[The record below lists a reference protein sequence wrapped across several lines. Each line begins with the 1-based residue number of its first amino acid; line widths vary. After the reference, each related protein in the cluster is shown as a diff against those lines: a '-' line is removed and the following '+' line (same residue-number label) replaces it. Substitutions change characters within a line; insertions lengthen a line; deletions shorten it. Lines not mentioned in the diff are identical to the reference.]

1 MNYIS
6 FVVAAP
12 VVTATVYAQSGT
24 GGTGSFDVI
33 QAIGSI
39 GVGAVLAVPFVV
51 VWRIAM
57 KRIDLL
63 EEEVR
68 ILHAARLS
76 DVQGQVEREKA
87 LSDAMAPLLRN
98 AAEALRDT
106 PFAFDK
112 VIEKAQS
119 AALKNENDLR
129 LRQIELAMDTMIRKL
144 AGGEGDAK
152 ST

>member
-1 MNYIS
+1 MNIS
-6 FVVAAP
+6 ISVAVAAP
-12 VVTATVYAQSGT
+12 VMGATAFAQAAP
-24 GGTGSFDVI
+24 GTGSFDII

-39 GVGAVLAVPFVV
+39 GIGAVLAVPFVV

-57 KRIDLL
+57 KRIAVL

-68 ILHAARLS
+68 SLHAARLV
-76 DVQGQVEREKA
+76 DVQNQVEREKA

-106 PFAFDK
+106 PSILDK
-112 VIEKAQS
+112 AIERAQNVS
-119 AALKNENDLR
+119 QRNETDLR

-144 AGGEGDAK
+144 AGDNANPA
-152 ST
+152 